1 MQLDALKTTAAAVA
15 FAALAPVMPA
25 RGAANDAPPAAP
37 VAVAAQVSHP
47 LLAPLVRRD
56 YTVNLADKFKQVAP
70 KEGSLTAIAFSVKL
84 AEKLAAPLDRPQ
96 MVYSPDAKDLNGK
109 NPSIDTLVVGTI
121 IPPVALYPAS
131 VSAKPETYANIP
143 VCMDQNG
150 AVLWKGEINALN
162 GTVVEDKGP
171 VPAVDA
177 NSRACRGWLRA
188 AGLKMQERVASTPP
202 ADAPPPAPATA
213 PKVATAAVVPT
224 TN

>member
-25 RGAANDAPPAAP
+25 RGAASDAPPAAP
-37 VAVAAQVSHP
+37 VAAAAQVSHP

-96 MVYSPDAKDLNGK
+96 MVYSPDAKDLGRAV
-109 NPSIDTLVVGTI
+109 PVDAFLVGTI
-121 IPPVALYPAS
+121 IPPAALYPAS
-131 VSAKPETYANIP
+131 ATAKPETYANVP
-143 VCMDQNG
+143 VCLEQNR

-177 NSRACRGWLRA
+177 NSPACRGWLRA
-188 AGLKMQERVASTPP
+188 AGIKMQEQTASGIQPS
-202 ADAPPPAPATA
+202 
-213 PKVATAAVVPT
+213 K
-224 TN
+224 

>member
-37 VAVAAQVSHP
+37 VAAAAQVSHP
-47 LLAPLVRRD
+47 LLVPLARRD
-56 YTVNLADKFKQVAP
+56 YEVNLGKHFKQVAP

-96 MVYSPDAKDLNGK
+96 MVYSPDAKDLGRAV
-109 NPSIDTLVVGTI
+109 PDAALVVGTI

-202 ADAPPPAPATA
+202 ADAPPPAP
-213 PKVATAAVVPT
+213 KVATAAVVPT
-224 TN
+224 NN